1 MSPETTAKMNE
12 INHCS
17 QLRTVA
23 SATNNCGMD
32 RAMLDRADLDTVR
45 LRIKVFPIGDCN
57 KMFPDGLEHQTYYYI
72 VGGKTL

>member
-1 MSPETTAKMNE
+1 MAKMNK

-23 SATNNCGMD
+23 SVANNHGV
-32 RAMLDRADLDTVR
+32 DRADLDTVR
-45 LRIKVFPIGDCN
+45 LRIKVFPIGDYN
-57 KMFPDGLEHQTYYYI
+57 KMFPDGLEHQKYYYI

>member
-1 MSPETTAKMNE
+1 MKL

-32 RAMLDRADLDTVR
+32 RADLDTVR
-45 LRIKVFPIGDCN
+45 LRIKVFPMGDCN
-57 KMFPDGLEHQTYYYI
+57 KMFPDGLEHQTYHI
-72 VGGKTL
+72 VQGGKIL